1 MPATVAMTLTSATS
15 ARTLISGVG
24 WRRMMLSR
32 DVGITFHLALGEG
45 HRLFVLG
52 DPLDVPHAL
61 EYVLVGDESRRL
73 GPVEGD
79 DDDIGDVD
87 VDVVVEL
94 GQRIGI
100 EPRLAD

>member
-1 MPATVAMTLTSATS
+1 MGRRSDGMPAGPVSPGGPGGPSAPGGPWMPATVAMTLTSATS

-73 GPVEGD
+73 G
-79 DDDIGDVD
+79 
-87 VDVVVEL
+87 
-94 GQRIGI
+94 
-100 EPRLAD
+100 